1 MAQAPGIQSD
11 KSFAEIED
19 IINTYLEERDWLKGN
34 ARNLAISIQLEA
46 SELLEH
52 YQWEE
57 KPIGTKEELAAE
69 LADILLYSF
78 QFAYVNGIDMTQ
90 AILNKLE
97 KTKKKYPAEIF
108 KGKDGQERRQAWIE
122 AKKNHKKEETL

>member
-1 MAQAPGIQSD
+1 MAQAPGIQSN
-11 KSFAEIED
+11 KTFAEIED

-57 KPIGTKEELAAE
+57 KPIGSKQELAAE
-69 LADILLYSF
+69 LADIFVYSF
-78 QFAYVNGIDMTQ
+78 QFAYVNDIDITQ
-90 AILNKLE
+90 AIMDKLE
-97 KTKKKYPAEIF
+97 KTRKKYPAETF
-108 KGKDGQERRQAWIE
+108 KGKAGDDRRQAWIA
-122 AKKNHKKEETL
+122 AKKNHKKEEVL

>member
-1 MAQAPGIQSD
+1 MAQSPGIQSD
-11 KSFAEIED
+11 MTFAQVED
-19 IINTYLEERDWLKGN
+19 IINTYLEERDWINGN

-57 KPIGTKEELAAE
+57 KPIGSKEEIAAE
-69 LADILLYSF
+69 LADVLLYAF

-90 AILNKLE
+90 AIMDKLE
-97 KTKKKYPAEIF
+97 KTKKKYPAEMF
-108 KGKDGQERRQAWIE
+108 KGKESQERRQAWIE
-122 AKKNHKKEETL
+122 AKKNHKKEEVL